1 MLLELHLS
9 ILQIRL
15 LEVSGET
22 SGCVEILLWK
32 GLSSGILEGGSSGD
46 AVSEAAVVL
55 FWSRE

>member
-9 ILQIRL
+9 ILQVSL

-22 SGCVEILLWK
+22 SGCLEMSLWK
-32 GLSSGILEGGSSGD
+32 GLFSGSLAGGSSGD
-46 AVSEAAVVL
+46 VVSEAAVVL